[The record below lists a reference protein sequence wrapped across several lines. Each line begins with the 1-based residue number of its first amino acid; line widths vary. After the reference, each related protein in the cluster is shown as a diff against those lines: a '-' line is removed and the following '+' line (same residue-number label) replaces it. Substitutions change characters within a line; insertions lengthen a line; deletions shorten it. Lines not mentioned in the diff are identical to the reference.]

1 MRRLIWY
8 KALPAL
14 LAVLVGWL
22 LAAVLSKDANEERRE
37 KAQGQGGQGADD
49 SGSWWGASG
58 NGKAKLK
65 NEVPKG
71 ATGAKPAVD
80 AGTNRRACGC
90 APCIALLLWVPSS
103 PPPRSSSTNGTG
115 SFRAPFPP
123 PSCIPARVVLFPPSP
138 FLQARWRV

>member
-1 MRRLIWY
+1 MVSPTGFWCVRCLIWY

-71 ATGAKPAVD
+71 ATGAKPAVN
-80 AGTNRRACGC
+80 AQTGRACRW
-90 APCIALLLWVPSS
+90 ARFV
-103 PPPRSSSTNGTG
+103 PPPPISH
-115 SFRAPFPP
+115 
-123 PSCIPARVVLFPPSP
+123 SC
-138 FLQARWRV
+138 